1 MKNNII
7 QLTLIITSLIVVGCS
22 PANIL
27 VSGAGTSMVVAE
39 GDRSLG
45 TVVDDATI
53 KVNIAA
59 KFINSDDNLFVDV
72 GTNVLEGRVLL
83 TGLVDNQEIRI
94 DAVRRVWEVDGVIEV
109 INEIQ
114 IGNRATLKEY
124 AQDIWI
130 TTQVRSVAAKAVG
143 LRVISYNFE
152 TIQGKVYVALQLP
165 TFFCWRSWSNGR
177 YWKKRDRA
185 REIGLESLKPYS
197 PRSRKISIYFSL
209 GF

>member
-7 QLTLIITSLIVVGCS
+7 RLSLIIASLIVIGCS
-22 PANIL
+22 PASVL

-124 AQDIWI
+124 AQDVWI

-152 TIQGKVYVALQLP
+152 TIQGKVYVAGITSRPEQLENLLIAIK
-165 TFFCWRSWSNGR
+165 SIKGV
-177 YWKKRDRA
+177 K
-185 REIGLESLKPYS
+185 EIINYVIVKE
-197 PRSRKISIYFSL
+197 
-209 GF
+209 

>member
-7 QLTLIITSLIVVGCS
+7 QLSLIIASLIVIGCS
-22 PANIL
+22 PANVL

-53 KVNIAA
+53 KINIAA

-152 TIQGKVYVALQLP
+152 TIQGKVYVAGITSRPEQLEDLLIAIK
-165 TFFCWRSWSNGR
+165 SIKGV
-177 YWKKRDRA
+177 K
-185 REIGLESLKPYS
+185 EIINYVIVKE
-197 PRSRKISIYFSL
+197 
-209 GF
+209 